1 MVPAVYTP
9 AFVVTS
15 KPIEQNHLTLAFPG
29 LDYNSPK
36 RFALQLLSS
45 ILGGGCLLPTVPT
58 GAGAPGA
65 VLYHLLLWGGPR
77 GHRVFCIYTA
87 LNKETEAKAL
97 ATIRQVVDQ
106 LRREGPTS
114 EELERAREQ
123 SKANV
128 VMGLESTQSRMSHA
142 GRSLLFSGKSS
153 PRSRSSPPM
162 TASPTRMW
170 WLWPRRFSAGIRFPS
185 PLWARCGPPR
195 RTGRWCWRRKA
206 VEYCLLH
213 GLGQSPADWAAV
225 EAGLPGQKILCPDLA
240 AWWADRPVTYES
252 LLEGL
257 EAQCAGR
264 EEAMVLCGCSL
275 GAILALDYAWRHP
288 RQVSALVLI
297 APRVRMPQ
305 GLLRLQNGVF
315 RLLPARAFAGQGMGK
330 DQVLSLTRS
339 MLALDLTPCPGRGL
353 SADPGTV
360 WREGPGQPKRGP
372 GRLPGSFPMGG
383 MSRPPALGM
392 R

>member
-1 MVPAVYTP
+1 M
-9 AFVVTS
+9 
-15 KPIEQNHLTLAFPG
+15 
-29 LDYNSPK
+29 
-36 RFALQLLSS
+36 
-45 ILGGGCLLPTVPT
+45 
-58 GAGAPGA
+58 
-65 VLYHLLLWGGPR
+65 
-77 GHRVFCIYTA
+77 
-87 LNKETEAKAL
+87 
-97 ATIRQVVDQ
+97 
-106 LRREGPTS
+106 
-114 EELERAREQ
+114 
-123 SKANV
+123 
-128 VMGLESTQSRMSHA
+128 
-142 GRSLLFSGKSS
+142 
-153 PRSRSSPPM
+153 
-162 TASPTRMW
+162 
-170 WLWPRRFSAGIRFPS
+170 
-185 PLWARCGPPR
+185 
-195 RTGRWCWRRKA
+195 
-206 VEYCLLH
+206 EYCLLH

-257 EAQCAGR
+257 EAQCAVR

-297 APRVRMPQ
+297 APRVRMPR

-339 MLALDLTPCPGRGL
+339 MLALDLTPALDAVC
-353 SADPGTV
+353 
-360 WREGPGQPKRGP
+360 QPTLVLCGEKDRVTKARP